1 MDKKNSKVE
10 DLPKEELQAESKS
23 WINLEK
29 ILKKEEEKLEEKV
42 EKNNLK
48 KEEKLNSV
56 QLEDKPKKTEP
67 IPKQEILYQETLVS
81 QKKEEKLA

>member
-29 ILKKEEEKLEEKV
+29 ILKKEDEKPDEKV
-42 EKNNLK
+42 EKNN
-48 KEEKLNSV
+48 
-56 QLEDKPKKTEP
+56 
-67 IPKQEILYQETLVS
+67 
-81 QKKEEKLA
+81 